1 MSSIYNVGYAQTA
14 EITLVTSRHPGT
26 QSHVNDELLRA
37 SARVCMCVCVFDLLV
52 SNVQIW
58 PDLINM
64 SGWSSVSQQ
73 EILKL

>member
-1 MSSIYNVGYAQTA
+1 MSSIYNVGYAQTV
-14 EITLVTSRHPGT
+14 EITLVTGRHPGT
-26 QSHVNDELLRA
+26 QSHVMVSHVEGECTCLH
-37 SARVCMCVCVFDLLV
+37 VCVFDLLV

-73 EILKL
+73 EILQL